1 MSICKDCP
9 RACGADRSKGVGFC
23 RSPQQFR
30 LARAALH
37 FWEEPCIS
45 GTAGS
50 GTVFFSGCSLRCVYC
65 QNFEIS
71 LGNKGMPVEEDRL
84 IAIMQQLIEQGA
96 QNINLVNPTHYATA
110 IAHLLKRWKPPVPVV
125 YNSSG
130 YETVETLK
138 RLEGLVDIYLPDFKY
153 IRADKAQRYSS
164 APDYFEK
171 VSLAL
176 LEMRRQVKDVFQE
189 DRMQSGMIV
198 RHLIL
203 PTNTNSSLEIIDWLC
218 THLPGTYL
226 SLMAQYTPVN
236 DLTAYPEINRSITR
250 REYDKVVNYALEK
263 EMQHLFLQER
273 TSANT
278 DFIPPFDFSG
288 VI

>member
-110 IAHLLKRWKPPVPVV
+110 IAHLLERWKPPVPVV

-203 PTNTNSSLEIIDWLC
+203 PANTNSSLEIIDWLC
-218 THLPGTYL
+218 THLPETYL

-263 EMQHLFLQER
+263 EMQHLFLQEC